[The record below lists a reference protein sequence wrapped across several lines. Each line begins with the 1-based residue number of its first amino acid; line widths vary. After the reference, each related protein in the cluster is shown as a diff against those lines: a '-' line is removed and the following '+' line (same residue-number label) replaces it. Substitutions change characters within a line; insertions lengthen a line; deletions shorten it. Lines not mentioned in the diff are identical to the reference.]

1 MKPRRTGRSKSMRR
15 KTLKRGK
22 PRNSRNVRTNRNAK
36 KSRWMRRGGATC
48 DDANQRVY
56 DHVMTFPYAK

>member
-1 MKPRRTGRSKSMRR
+1 MKPRRTRRSKSMRR

-22 PRNSRNVRTNRNAK
+22 PRNTRNLR
-36 KSRWMRRGGATC
+36 KSRWLRRGGATC
-48 DDANQRVY
+48 DDTNQRMY

>member
-1 MKPRRTGRSKSMRR
+1 MRR

-22 PRNSRNVRTNRNAK
+22 PRNTRNLR
-36 KSRWMRRGGATC
+36 KSRWLRRGGATC
-48 DDANQRVY
+48 DDTNQRMY